1 MPGSRNQRTGVL
13 GGAPRT
19 PPPFPAMRQLDPHQ
33 VKALL
38 DKPEAA
44 PLLLDV
50 RESNEFAYCRIDG
63 SLHIPMGEIVSR
75 LSELDPDR
83 TTVVVCHHG
92 MRSFQ
97 VAQFLE
103 TQGFGQVVN
112 LSGGI
117 DAWARE
123 VDPAVPRY

>member
-1 MPGSRNQRTGVL
+1 
-13 GGAPRT
+13 
-19 PPPFPAMRQLDPHQ
+19 MRQLDANR
-33 VKALL
+33 VERLL
-38 DKPEAA
+38 KSAEPK

-50 RESNEFAYCRIDG
+50 REPNEFAYCRIEG
-63 SLHIPMGEIVSR
+63 SLHIPMGEIASR
-75 LSELDPDR
+75 LNELDPDR
-83 TTVVVCHHG
+83 EIVVVCHHG

-103 TQGFGQVVN
+103 TQGFERIIN

-123 VDPAVPRY
+123 VDPGMPRY

>member
-1 MPGSRNQRTGVL
+1 MRHL
-13 GGAPRT
+13 APY
-19 PPPFPAMRQLDPHQ
+19 Q

-38 DKPEAA
+38 DEPEAA

-50 RESNEFAYCRIDG
+50 REPDEFAFCHIEG
-63 SLHIPMGEIVSR
+63 SVHIPMGEIVSR

-97 VAQFLE
+97 VGRFLE
-103 TQGFGQVVN
+103 TQGFGQVIN
-112 LSGGI
+112 LAGGI

-123 VDPAVPRY
+123 ADPGIPRY

>member
-1 MPGSRNQRTGVL
+1 
-13 GGAPRT
+13 
-19 PPPFPAMRQLDPHQ
+19 MRQLAPAQ
-33 VKALL
+33 VKELL
-38 DKPEAA
+38 DNLETR

-50 RESNEFAYCRIDG
+50 RESNEFTHCRIEG

-75 LSELDPDR
+75 LTELDPDQE
-83 TTVVVCHHG
+83 TVVICHHG

-103 TQGFGQVVN
+103 SQGFSRIIN
-112 LSGGI
+112 LTGGI